1 VRKKP
6 SEERGPKLIMAIK
19 QPLITTTKGVR
30 QPALAYGFP
39 VAACTVIVGLS
50 RPYRSSRTI

>member
-1 VRKKP
+1 
-6 SEERGPKLIMAIK
+6 MAIK